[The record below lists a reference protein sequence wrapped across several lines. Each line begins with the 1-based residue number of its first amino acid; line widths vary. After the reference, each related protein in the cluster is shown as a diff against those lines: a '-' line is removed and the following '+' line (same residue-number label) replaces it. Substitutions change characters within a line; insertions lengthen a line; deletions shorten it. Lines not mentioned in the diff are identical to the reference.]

1 MKTGIELIAEER
13 QRQIEIEGYTDD
25 HDFKH
30 NPRDFVH
37 AAKTYLMSSDLTL
50 YSKEFSPSNNWH
62 QTNEPFYRNEI
73 ERSWPWEQESFK
85 PTSDIQDLI
94 KAGALI
100 AAAIDRLQMQKEEKV

>member
-13 QRQIEIEGYTDD
+13 KRQIEIEGYTDD
-25 HDFKH
+25 HDLKH
-30 NPRDFVH
+30 NPREFVH
-37 AAKTYLMSSDLTL
+37 AAETYLMSSDLTL
-50 YSKEFSPSNNWH
+50 HSKEFGPSDNWH

-85 PTSDIQDLI
+85 PTSDIRDLI

-100 AAAIDRLQMQKEEKV
+100 AAAIDRLNARKED